1 MDNQNTSSSESQQI
15 KYQNS
20 NSNIWVGLVLLV
32 LGSAFLLK
40 TLGVVFPPYI
50 FSWQTFL
57 IILGLYIGKKKR
69 FQGATWIVLIFIGV
83 LLMINQYFLTDGELR
98 RFILPIILI
107 GAGLFFI
114 VRPKSTSAYKQ
125 QYLNPET
132 NEYDTIDIPN
142 ATSNEFVESTSI
154 FGGSKKKVFS
164 KTFKGGEIVS
174 IFGGAEIDLTQA
186 DTAHT
191 AVIEVTALFGG
202 ATILIPA
209 NWHVVS
215 NAVSIFGEVKDKR
228 ALFNQPVSSDKTLII
243 KGTVLFGGI
252 DIKSY

>member
-1 MDNQNTSSSESQQI
+1 MDTQNTSSSSSQSMR
-15 KYQNS
+15 YQNS
-20 NSNIWVGLVLLV
+20 NSNIWIGLVLLV
-32 LGSAFLLK
+32 IGSAFLLK
-40 TLGVVFPPYI
+40 TLGVDFPPYV
-50 FSWQTFL
+50 FSWQSFL
-57 IILGLYIGKKKR
+57 ILLGLYIGKKKR
-69 FQGATWIVLIFIGV
+69 FQGASWIVMIFIGV
-83 LLMINQYFLTDGELR
+83 LLMVNQYFLPQGELR
-98 RFILPIILI
+98 RFIFPIILI

-114 VRPKSTSAYKQ
+114 VRPKSSSAYRQ

-142 ATSNEFVESTSI
+142 ATSNDFVESTSI

-186 DTAHT
+186 DTQQT

-215 NAVSIFGEVKDKR
+215 NAVSIFGDVKDKR
-228 ALFNQPVSSDKTLII
+228 AVFNQPPTIDKTLII